1 VCVNTT
7 PGVPTSRTTCVFSPT
22 IYRFSTTISITM
34 EECAGFKGTW
44 SNSSYI
50 HYHTNVCKIRALNLY
65 LVLIIHILIYF
76 LIAVLP
82 TKVNEKSTAI
92 RHLFLKM
99 HVTREKCPQKPEY
112 QTLFVV
118 GVPEFCNQV
127 NLHFK
132 LC

>member
-1 VCVNTT
+1 MRDQNLDI
-7 PGVPTSRTTCVFSPT
+7 F
-22 IYRFSTTISITM
+22 Y
-34 EECAGFKGTW
+34 
-44 SNSSYI
+44 NS
-50 HYHTNVCKIRALNLY
+50 
-65 LVLIIHILIYF
+65 LIIQLLIYF

-127 NLHFK
+127 NLRFK